1 MVETYSRRRLLGSF
15 AAAAGGVGLASC
27 TATRQNSPFWSTV
40 TSYRPGTQSDEVIRA
55 YAAGLAYASMLF
67 WFDGQSQA
75 LTVLSREEPDQRLV
89 WYTADKA
96 TITTFGPFIVA
107 TAGTDI
113 ELRNTEFGPGW
124 STDVRDL
131 VGKTLTRRTIS
142 VQRGTEASANLR
154 SRFRDAGLSQV
165 EILSVKKPARRIDE
179 AVIAENR
186 IRLLNSYWIDPVT
199 GENLKSR
206 QQVIPTMAPINTA
219 VLKRAYG

>member
-1 MVETYSRRRLLGSF
+1 MVETYTRRGLLSALAVATSG
-15 AAAAGGVGLASC
+15 AGLASC

-55 YAAGLAYASMLF
+55 YAADLPYASMLF

-75 LTVLSREEPDQRLV
+75 LTVLSRKEADERLV

-107 TAGTDI
+107 TTGTDI
-113 ELRNTEFGPGW
+113 ELRGTQFGPGW
-124 STDVRDL
+124 SADVRDL
-131 VGKTLTRRTIS
+131 VGKTLTRQTIS
-142 VQRGTEASANLR
+142 AQRGVAASATLK
-154 SRFRDAGLSQV
+154 SHFSDAGLTQV

-186 IRLLNSYWIDPVT
+186 IRLRNSYWIDPTT
-199 GENLKSR
+199 GDNLKAR
-206 QQVIPTMAPINTA
+206 QQVVPTMAPINIA
-219 VLKRAYG
+219 VLKRAEG